1 VVFDHCDAIL
11 GTAVERSCALDFSIL
26 GVPTANLIGLDV
38 CFSEQEVWKVI
49 KEMPPDK
56 ALGLDGFTGLFY
68 QTTWPIIEADI
79 MQALL
84 MFWQLDF
91 LCFFLV
97 NQTYMILLRKK
108 PDAEYLEREI
118 LLSAMLLP

>member
-1 VVFDHCDAIL
+1 L

-108 PDAEYLEREI
+108 PDAEYLEREM